1 MYNLYKMTLP
11 KLKLNLKIPR
21 ILKILFL
28 ISLFTLFSVFV
39 FTFVK
44 RINERISRFENS
56 FVEISKTQEDLKNS
70 IDVSLYEDHI
80 KWTQQ
85 INLLSEADSLKTQIE
100 ELSSIKENQDYQKIQ
115 DIYKS
120 YETFVSNLDRN
131 IKLKIDTKEYEGSV
145 SKWGE
150 MLIKKDFDNL
160 KGEIDTL
167 TSKLD
172 EAHEKYLASIPK
184 PVTTQVSGGGNY
196 MTVDTDRGKF
206 GVYLIKVAL
215 SDVKVITASANG
227 DDCKDNCPTKS
238 LAEHVKDNGGFAGMN
253 GAYFCPPDYSSCSG
267 KINSSDYAFYKSSS
281 DKWLN
286 KGALS
291 WGDTGLATFNGSS
304 AKFYKKS
311 SDYGGDSVT
320 AGISNYPSLL
330 HGGEVVINSDKLTS
344 YQKDVKGARGA
355 IGVGDSNLYLAIIS
369 NATVIDA
376 AHVMKA
382 LGAKDALNLDGG
394 GSSALYLNGSYLVGP
409 GRSLPNAIV
418 LVK

>member
-1 MYNLYKMTLP
+1 MILP
-11 KLKLNLKIPR
+11 KLKLNLKISPIFR
-21 ILKILFL
+21 IFFFTSLL
-28 ISLFTLFSVFV
+28 ILFSVSV
-39 FTFVK
+39 FIFVK
-44 RINERISRFENS
+44 KINEKISTVENS
-56 FVEISKTQEDLKNS
+56 VANISKTQENLKNS
-70 IDVSLYEDHI
+70 IDISLYEDHI
-80 KWTQQ
+80 KLSEQ

-100 ELSSIKENQDYQKIQ
+100 ELSSVKDNLDYQKIQ
-115 DIYKS
+115 NVFKS
-120 YETFVSNLDRN
+120 YGTFVANLDRN
-131 IKLKIDTKEYEGSV
+131 IKVKLDTKEFEGNV
-145 SKWGE
+145 SRWGE
-150 MLIKKDFDNL
+150 MLIKKDFDTL
-160 KGEIDTL
+160 KSEIDTSI
-167 TSKLD
+167 SKLD
-172 EAHEKYLASIPK
+172 EVHEKYLASIPK
-184 PVTTQVSGGGNY
+184 PVVSKVFGGGNY
-196 MTVDTDRGKF
+196 MTVDTERGKF

-267 KINSSDYAFYKSSS
+267 KVNSSDYAFYKSSS
-281 DKWLN
+281 GKWLN

-311 SDYGGDSVT
+311 SDYGGGSVT

-330 HGGEVVINSDKLTS
+330 HGGDVVINSDKLTS

-355 IGVGDSNLYLAIIS
+355 IGVGDSNLYLAIVS
-369 NATVIDA
+369 NATVVDA
-376 AHVMKA
+376 AYVMKA

-409 GRSLPNAIV
+409 GRSLPNAVI

>member
-1 MYNLYKMTLP
+1 MYNLYKMNLP
-11 KLKLNLKIPR
+11 KLKLNLKISR
-21 ILKILFL
+21 VLKIIFL
-28 ISLFTLFSVFV
+28 ISLVTFFSVFV
-39 FTFVK
+39 YINVK
-44 RINERISRFENS
+44 KINEKVTKIENS
-56 FVEISKTQEDLKNS
+56 VSNISKTQENLKNS
-70 IDVSLYEDHI
+70 IDVSLYEDHL
-80 KWTQQ
+80 KLSQQ

-100 ELSSIKENQDYQKIQ
+100 ELSSIKDNQDYQKIQ

-120 YETFVSNLDRN
+120 YGIFVSNLDRN
-131 IKLKIDTKEYEGSV
+131 IKVKIDTKEYEGSV

-150 MLIKKDFDNL
+150 MLINKDFDNL
-160 KGEIDTL
+160 KGEIDTSI
-167 TSKLD
+167 SKLD

-184 PVTTQVSGGGNY
+184 PVANQVSGGGNY

-311 SDYGGDSVT
+311 SDYGGGSVT

-330 HGGEVVINSDKLTS
+330 HGGDVVINSDKLTS

-369 NATVIDA
+369 NATVVDA
-376 AHVMKA
+376 AYVMKA

>member
-1 MYNLYKMTLP
+1 MNLP
-11 KLKLNLKIPR
+11 KIKLNLKIS
-21 ILKILFL
+21 LAFKILFFLSFL
-28 ISLFTLFSVFV
+28 ILFSVFV
-39 FTFVK
+39 LTFVK
-44 RINERISRFENS
+44 RINEKISRVENS
-56 FVEISKTQEDLKNS
+56 VSSISKTQENLQNS
-70 IDVSLYEDHI
+70 IDVSLYEDHL
-80 KWTQQ
+80 KLSQQ

-100 ELSSIKENQDYQKIQ
+100 ELSSVKDNQDYQKIQ
-115 DIYKS
+115 DIFKTYG
-120 YETFVSNLDRN
+120 TFVSNLDRN
-131 IKLKIDTKEYEGSV
+131 IKVKLDTKEYEGSV

-160 KGEIDTL
+160 KGEIDTSIL
-167 TSKLD
+167 KLD

-184 PVTTQVSGGGNY
+184 PVAPKVSGGGNY

-238 LAEHVKDNGGFAGMN
+238 LADHVKDNGGFAGMN

-281 DKWLN
+281 NKWLN
-286 KGALS
+286 KGALT

-311 SDYGGDSVT
+311 SDYGGGSVT
-320 AGISNYPSLL
+320 AGISNYPTLL
-330 HGGEVVINSDKLTS
+330 NGGDVVINKDKLTS

-369 NATVIDA
+369 NATVEDA
-376 AHVMKA
+376 AYVMKA

-409 GRSLPNAIV
+409 GRSLPSAVV

>member
-1 MYNLYKMTLP
+1 MNLP
-11 KLKLNLKIPR
+11 KLNLKISSGF
-21 ILKILFL
+21 KILFFTSLL
-28 ISLFTLFSVFV
+28 IFLSVFV
-39 FTFVK
+39 FTFAK
-44 RINERISRFENS
+44 KINEKITKIESS
-56 FVEISKTQEDLKNS
+56 VAEISKANETLKNS
-70 IDVSLYEDHI
+70 VDISLYEDHI
-80 KWTQQ
+80 KLSEQ
-85 INLLSEADSLKTQIE
+85 INLLSDAESLKTQIE
-100 ELSSIKENQDYQKIQ
+100 ELSSVKDNQDYQKIQ
-115 DIYKS
+115 NIFKS
-120 YETFVSNLDRN
+120 YGTFVTKLDRN
-131 IKLKIDTKEYEGSV
+131 IKVKLDTKEYEGNV

-150 MLIKKDFDNL
+150 MLIKKDLDNL
-160 KGEIDTL
+160 KNEIDMSI
-167 TSKLD
+167 SKLD
-172 EAHEKYLASIPK
+172 EAYEKYLASIPR
-184 PVTTQVSGGGNY
+184 PVVSPVSGGGNY
-196 MTVDTDRGKF
+196 MTVDTERGKF

-215 SDVKVITASANG
+215 SDIKVITASANG

-238 LAEHVKDNGGFAGMN
+238 LAEHVKDNGGFAGIN
-253 GAYFCPPDYSSCSG
+253 GSYFCPPDYSSCSG

-281 DKWLN
+281 EKWLN

-311 SDYGGDSVT
+311 SDYGGGSVT
-320 AGISNYPSLL
+320 AGISNYPALL
-330 HGGEVVINSDKLTS
+330 HGGDVVINKDKLTS

-376 AHVMKA
+376 AYVMKA

-418 LVK
+418 LVQ

>member
-1 MYNLYKMTLP
+1 M
-11 KLKLNLKIPR
+11 
-21 ILKILFL
+21 
-28 ISLFTLFSVFV
+28 
-39 FTFVK
+39 
-44 RINERISRFENS
+44 
-56 FVEISKTQEDLKNS
+56 
-70 IDVSLYEDHI
+70 
-80 KWTQQ
+80 
-85 INLLSEADSLKTQIE
+85 KTQIE
-100 ELSSIKENQDYQKIQ
+100 ELSSIKDNQDYQKIQ

-120 YETFVSNLDRN
+120 YGTFVSNLDRN
-131 IKLKIDTKEYEGSV
+131 IKVKIDTKEYEGSV

-150 MLIKKDFDNL
+150 MLINKDFDNL
-160 KGEIDTL
+160 KGEIDTSI
-167 TSKLD
+167 SKLD

-184 PVTTQVSGGGNY
+184 PVANQVSGGGNY

-311 SDYGGDSVT
+311 SDYGGGSVT

-330 HGGEVVINSDKLTS
+330 HGGDVVINSDKLTS

-369 NATVIDA
+369 NATVVDA
-376 AHVMKA
+376 AYVMKS

>member
-1 MYNLYKMTLP
+1 MNLP
-11 KLKLNLKIPR
+11 KSKLNLKISR
-21 ILKILFL
+21 VFKILFL
-28 ISLFTLFSVFV
+28 VSFLILFSVFA
-39 FTFVK
+39 FLYFK
-44 RINERISRFENS
+44 RTNEKLIKIENS
-56 FVEISKTQEDLKNS
+56 IVDISKTQENLKNS
-70 IDVSLYEDHI
+70 IDISLYEDHI
-80 KWTQQ
+80 KLSEQ
-85 INLLSEADSLKTQIE
+85 INLLSEADSLKAQIE
-100 ELSSIKENQDYQKIQ
+100 ELSSVKDNQDYQKIQ
-115 DIYKS
+115 DIFKIYG
-120 YETFVSNLDRN
+120 TFVTNLDRN
-131 IKLKIDTKEYEGSV
+131 IKVKLDTKEYEGNL

-160 KGEIDTL
+160 KSEIDTSI
-167 TSKLD
+167 SKLD
-172 EAHEKYLASIPK
+172 GAHEKYLASIPK
-184 PVTTQVSGGGNY
+184 VTSPIVSGGGNY
-196 MTVDTDRGKF
+196 MTVDTERGKF

-281 DKWLN
+281 GKWLN

-311 SDYGGDSVT
+311 SDYGGGSVT
-320 AGISNYPSLL
+320 AGVSNYPSLL
-330 HGGEVVINSDKLTS
+330 HGGDVVINSDKLTS

-369 NATVIDA
+369 NATVVDA
-376 AHVMKA
+376 AYVMKA

>member
-1 MYNLYKMTLP
+1 MTLP

-70 IDVSLYEDHI
+70 IDVSLYEDHL
-80 KWTQQ
+80 KLSQQ

-150 MLIKKDFDNL
+150 MLINKDFDNL
-160 KGEIDTL
+160 KGEIDTSI
-167 TSKLD
+167 SKLD

-184 PVTTQVSGGGNY
+184 SVANQVSGGGNY

-311 SDYGGDSVT
+311 SDYGGGSVT

-330 HGGEVVINSDKLTS
+330 HGGDVVINSDKLTS

-369 NATVIDA
+369 NATVVDA
-376 AHVMKA
+376 AYVMKA

>member
-1 MYNLYKMTLP
+1 MNLPNNKID
-11 KLKLNLKIPR
+11 LKISPAF
-21 ILKILFL
+21 KILFFFSFL
-28 ISLFTLFSVFV
+28 TLAVVSGFSFFSTVNKKIEKIEESVSVISDNQESLKKSV
-39 FTFVK
+39 
-44 RINERISRFENS
+44 
-56 FVEISKTQEDLKNS
+56 
-70 IDVSLYEDHI
+70 DVSVYEDHI
-80 KWTQQ
+80 KLSQQ
-85 INLLSEADSLKTQIE
+85 VNLLSESEELKAKIE
-100 ELSSIKENQDYQKIQ
+100 ELNSIKDNQDYQKIQ
-115 DIYKS
+115 EVFKS
-120 YETFVSNLDRN
+120 YGTFSKNLDRN
-131 IKLKIDTKEYEGSV
+131 IKVKLDTKEFEGKV
-145 SKWGE
+145 ALWGE
-150 MLIKKDFDNL
+150 LLLKNDFESLKD
-160 KGEIDTL
+160 EIENANAT
-167 TSKLD
+167 LD
-172 EAHEKYLASIPK
+172 EAYDKYLASIPK
-184 PVTTQVSGGGNY
+184 PVAPKISGGGNY

-215 SDVKVITASANG
+215 SEVKVITASANG

-281 DKWLN
+281 GKWLN

-291 WGDTGLATFNGSS
+291 WGDTGLATFNGHS

-311 SDYGGDSVT
+311 SDYGGGSVT
-320 AGISNYPSLL
+320 AGISNYPTLL
-330 HGGEVVINSDKLTS
+330 DGGEVVINKDKLTS

-369 NATVIDA
+369 NATVVDA
-376 AHVMKA
+376 AYVMKA

>member
-1 MYNLYKMTLP
+1 MTLP
-11 KLKLNLKIPR
+11 KLKLNLKIP
-21 ILKILFL
+21 LFL
-28 ISLFTLFSVFV
+28 KTLFFISLFTLFSVFV

-44 RINERISRFENS
+44 RINERISRFENL

-70 IDVSLYEDHI
+70 IDVSLYEDHL
-80 KWTQQ
+80 KLSQQ

-196 MTVDTDRGKF
+196 MTVDTERGKF

-215 SDVKVITASANG
+215 SEVKVITASANG
-227 DDCKDNCPTKS
+227 DDCEDNCPTKS

-311 SDYGGDSVT
+311 SDYGGGSVT

-330 HGGEVVINSDKLTS
+330 HGGDVVINSDKLTS

-369 NATVIDA
+369 NATVVDA
-376 AHVMKA
+376 AYVMKA

>member
-1 MYNLYKMTLP
+1 MTLP

-80 KWTQQ
+80 KLSQQ

-196 MTVDTDRGKF
+196 MTVDTERGKF

-291 WGDTGLATFNGSS
+291 WGDTGLATFNGSN

-311 SDYGGDSVT
+311 SDYGGGSVT

-330 HGGEVVINSDKLTS
+330 YGGEVVINSDKLTS

-369 NATVIDA
+369 NATVVDA
-376 AHVMKA
+376 AYVMKA

>member
-1 MYNLYKMTLP
+1 MNLP
-11 KLKLNLKIPR
+11 KLKLNLKISR
-21 ILKILFL
+21 VLKIIFL
-28 ISLFTLFSVFV
+28 ISLVTFFSVFV
-39 FTFVK
+39 YINVK
-44 RINERISRFENS
+44 KINEKVTKIENS
-56 FVEISKTQEDLKNS
+56 VSNISKTQENLKNS
-70 IDVSLYEDHI
+70 IDVSLYEDHL
-80 KWTQQ
+80 KLSQQ

-100 ELSSIKENQDYQKIQ
+100 ELSSIKDNQDYQKIQ

-120 YETFVSNLDRN
+120 YGIFVSNLDRN
-131 IKLKIDTKEYEGSV
+131 IKVKIDTKEYEGSV

-150 MLIKKDFDNL
+150 MLINKDFDNL
-160 KGEIDTL
+160 KGEIDTSI
-167 TSKLD
+167 SKLD

-184 PVTTQVSGGGNY
+184 PVANQVSGGGNY

-311 SDYGGDSVT
+311 SDYGGGSVT

-330 HGGEVVINSDKLTS
+330 HGGDVVINSDKLTS

-369 NATVIDA
+369 NATVVDA
-376 AHVMKA
+376 AYVMKA

>member
-1 MYNLYKMTLP
+1 MSLP
-11 KLKLNLKIPR
+11 KIKLNLKISFGF
-21 ILKILFL
+21 KILFL
-28 ISLFTLFSVFV
+28 VSFLILFSVSIFIY
-39 FTFVK
+39 VK
-44 RINERISRFENS
+44 KVNEKISRVENS
-56 FVEISKTQEDLKNS
+56 VVEMSKTQENIKNTL
-70 IDVSLYEDHI
+70 DVSLYEDHL
-80 KWTQQ
+80 KLSQQ
-85 INLLSEADSLKTQIE
+85 INLLSEADSLKTQLE

-115 DIYKS
+115 DVFKS

-131 IKLKIDTKEYEGSV
+131 IKVKLDTKEYEGNV

-160 KGEIDTL
+160 KSEIDTSI
-167 TSKLD
+167 SKLD

-184 PVTTQVSGGGNY
+184 PVVSKISGGGNY
-196 MTVDTDRGKF
+196 MTVDTERGKF

-281 DKWLN
+281 GKWLN

-311 SDYGGDSVT
+311 SDYGGGSVT
-320 AGISNYPSLL
+320 AGISNYPTLL
-330 HGGEVVINSDKLTS
+330 NGGDVVINSDKLTS
-344 YQKDVKGARGA
+344 YQKRRERRSRG
-355 IGVGDSNLYLAIIS
+355 DW
-369 NATVIDA
+369 
-376 AHVMKA
+376 
-382 LGAKDALNLDGG
+382 
-394 GSSALYLNGSYLVGP
+394 
-409 GRSLPNAIV
+409 GR
-418 LVK
+418 

>member
-1 MYNLYKMTLP
+1 M
-11 KLKLNLKIPR
+11 
-21 ILKILFL
+21 
-28 ISLFTLFSVFV
+28 
-39 FTFVK
+39 
-44 RINERISRFENS
+44 
-56 FVEISKTQEDLKNS
+56 
-70 IDVSLYEDHI
+70 YEDHL
-80 KWTQQ
+80 KLSQQ

-100 ELSSIKENQDYQKIQ
+100 ELSSIKDNQDYQKIQ

-120 YETFVSNLDRN
+120 YGTFVSNLDRN
-131 IKLKIDTKEYEGSV
+131 IKVKIDTKEYEGSV

-150 MLIKKDFDNL
+150 MLINKDFDNL
-160 KGEIDTL
+160 KGEIDTSI
-167 TSKLD
+167 SKLD

-184 PVTTQVSGGGNY
+184 PVANQVSGGGNY

-311 SDYGGDSVT
+311 SDYGGGSVT

-330 HGGEVVINSDKLTS
+330 HGGDVVINSDKLTS

-369 NATVIDA
+369 NATVVDA
-376 AHVMKA
+376 AYVMKS

>member
-1 MYNLYKMTLP
+1 MYNLICMKLP
-11 KLKLNLKIPR
+11 TPDLKIS
-21 ILKILFL
+21 LAFKILFFM
-28 ISLFTLFSVFV
+28 SLLTLFYVFV
-39 FTFVK
+39 LTFVK
-44 RINERISRFENS
+44 RINEKISR
-56 FVEISKTQEDLKNS
+56 VEDSISSISKTQENLQNS
-70 IDVSLYEDHI
+70 IDVSLYEDHL
-80 KWTQQ
+80 KLSQQ

-100 ELSSIKENQDYQKIQ
+100 ELSSVKDNQDYQKIQ
-115 DIYKS
+115 DIFKS
-120 YETFVSNLDRN
+120 YGIFVSNLDRN
-131 IKLKIDTKEYEGSV
+131 IKVKLDTKEYEGSV

-160 KGEIDTL
+160 KGEIDISI
-167 TSKLD
+167 SKLD

-184 PVTTQVSGGGNY
+184 PVAPKVSGGGNY

-227 DDCKDNCPTKS
+227 DDCRDNCPTKS

-281 DKWLN
+281 GKWLN

-311 SDYGGDSVT
+311 SDYGGGSVT

-330 HGGEVVINSDKLTS
+330 NGGDVVINKDKLTS

-369 NATVIDA
+369 NATVEDA
-376 AHVMKA
+376 AYVMKA

-409 GRSLPNAIV
+409 GRSLPSAIV